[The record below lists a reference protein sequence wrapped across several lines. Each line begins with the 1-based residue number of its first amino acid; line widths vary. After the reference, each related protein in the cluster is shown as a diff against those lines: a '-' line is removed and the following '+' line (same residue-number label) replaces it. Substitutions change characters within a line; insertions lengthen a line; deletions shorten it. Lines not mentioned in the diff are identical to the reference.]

1 MAFKL
6 NPVASHRSQ
15 LLAMVN
21 HFNQSTIGTPLTLS
35 NTVLG
40 AYEDVAEGKTKVRL
54 FNEAF
59 QADDFVDV
67 TYTRLNLS
75 DYVDMSEAN
84 GDFSWYTPDEWSSE
98 TSPAEARDAFIAAAT
113 RAGIDLSEGA
123 DSVSASR
130 HFDDTLNRFILTLT
144 VDSYV
149 WSETVSY
156 AMPRHFSEEISV
168 FDLNGINYTPISA
181 ASVAANM

>member
-6 NPVASHRSQ
+6 NPTASHRLQ

-40 AYEDVAEGKTKVRL
+40 AYESADEGKTKVRL

-67 TYTRLNLS
+67 TYTRLDLS
-75 DYVDMSEAN
+75 EYVDMSEAN
-84 GDFSWYTPDEWSSE
+84 GDFGWYTPDEWDAE
-98 TSPAEARDAFIAAAT
+98 TSPTVAKNAFLAAAQ
-113 RAGIDLSEGA
+113 RAGIDLIEGA

-130 HFDDTLNRFILTLT
+130 HFDETLNRFILTLT
-144 VDSYV
+144 IDSYV
-149 WSETVSY
+149 WSDSVSF
-156 AMPRHFSEEISV
+156 AMPRHFSEDITV